1 MILCEDVLDRL
12 ELGDGKASLPGIKRL
27 ERSENLDRRG
37 INLCC
42 VSHRCLLVN
51 PIKQH
56 VMERPLFFE
65 RQ

>member
-1 MILCEDVLDRL
+1 MILCEDILNRFKL
-12 ELGDGKASLPGIKRL
+12 RDGEAGFTGIKRL
-27 ERSENLDRRG
+27 EGLENLDRRG
-37 INLCC
+37 INPCC

-56 VMERPLFFE
+56 VMECPLFLR

>member
-1 MILCEDVLDRL
+1 MILREDILNRF
-12 ELGDGKASLPGIKRL
+12 ELCDSEAGLTGIKRL
-27 ERSENLDRRG
+27 EGLENLDQWG
-37 INLCC
+37 ISPCC

-56 VMERPLFFE
+56 VMECPVFFE